1 MLSEL
6 YKQKYRKLFPVGL
19 TRTFARDI
27 FYSPHTLV
35 TTYGSKTKVAIFL
48 ITKETI
54 LWAFAFM
61 SAATIETCAVDFL

>member
-35 TTYGSKTKVAIFL
+35 TTYGSKTKAAVFL
-48 ITKETI
+48 ITKET
-54 LWAFAFM
+54 
-61 SAATIETCAVDFL
+61 